1 MSEAAH
7 PRPPVGTMLTEEE
20 EAELELVAEAARAE
34 LLLFT
39 RLWWV
44 LLRLFTGATAD
55 GLLLSEAAGNLDADA
70 DDAAVAAG
78 TRRPAPTLP
87 TVCRPCFGTTTKK
100 EREKE
105 RRKNKELALSVLQ

>member
-1 MSEAAH
+1 
-7 PRPPVGTMLTEEE
+7 MLTEEE

-87 TVCRPCFGTTTKK
+87 TVCRPCFGTTT
-100 EREKE
+100 E
-105 RRKNKELALSVLQ
+105 VLGFSSDLPL